1 MRPTQKILSAK
12 SSDMPEEHFWLE
24 WLVCRGFHSRSG
36 LFSQNHLAIS
46 GVAAGVGFGRT
57 LATARKTDPSF
68 FQKGMTGSIE
78 MPIGETGAN
87 LAMRALG
94 YGTLLAI
101 FGTGSLMFAVW
112 KLSGAKD
119 VRIIQESREKDQ

>member
-1 MRPTQKILSAK
+1 M
-12 SSDMPEEHFWLE
+12 
-24 WLVCRGFHSRSG
+24 
-36 LFSQNHLAIS
+36 
-46 GVAAGVGFGRT
+46 GFGRT
-57 LATARKTDPSF
+57 LATAKKTDPSF
-68 FQKGMTGSIE
+68 FHKGMAGSIE

-101 FGTGSLMFAVW
+101 FGTGSLVFAVW

-119 VRIIQESREKDQ
+119 VRK